1 MPQSKANAPRRGRET
16 GARESKPN
24 RLSDPGPR
32 YSVALPSTVAT
43 QVERYAETIDAS
55 VSKTIATLVRL
66 GLESQA
72 NRKHEFFKRLKV
84 NLAKDDPKEQ
94 DRMVEEF
101 RTLILGR

>member
-1 MPQSKANAPRRGRET
+1 MPQSKAKAPNRGREA
-16 GARESKPN
+16 GPRKSKPN
-24 RLSDPGPR
+24 RRSDPGPR

-55 VSKTIATLVRL
+55 VSKAIATLVRL

-72 NRKHEFFKRLKV
+72 NRRHEFFQRLKE
-84 NLAKDDPKEQ
+84 NLARDDPKEQ
-94 DRMVEEF
+94 DRMVDEF

>member
-1 MPQSKANAPRRGRET
+1 MPQSKAIASRRSRDAGSRKP
-16 GARESKPN
+16 KPN

-43 QVERYAETIDAS
+43 QVERYAKTIDAS
-55 VSKTIATLVRL
+55 VSKAIATLVRL

-84 NLAKDDPKEQ
+84 NLASDDPKEQ
-94 DRMVEEF
+94 DRMVDEF